1 MKQFNMKTTHTLCL
15 KLALFIF
22 GLTNF
27 SFADIN
33 NEGFIGDSFYGVNS
47 DSSGLIVNQVGPNA
61 EFSVPTK
68 LNVRSE
74 LSSLLSGEFTKLTAS
89 ISLDDGTITQL
100 PALSTQWESASTEL
114 LIKDDFA
121 TAQNISANSRVS
133 IKATAEGMTAVF
145 FIRLKDNTSDSIPSQ
160 DPIDSPKNVFSDS
173 VDLPQAG
180 WKSSAWFGNYYEA
193 GNDWV
198 HHAKLGWLYTST
210 EQPSSLWLW
219 SSSQEWM
226 WTGPGVYPHLFRNRD
241 GTWIYYIVEAHP
253 LKVFYN
259 QSSRKMEHSQ

>member
-1 MKQFNMKTTHTLCL
+1 MKITHTLCL
-15 KLALFIF
+15 KLAFFIF
-22 GLTNF
+22 GFTNF
-27 SFADIN
+27 SFANIK
-33 NEGFIGDSFYGVNS
+33 NEGFIGDSFYGVNA

-100 PALSTQWESASTEL
+100 PTRSTQWESTSIEL

-121 TAQNISANSRVS
+121 TAKNISANSRVS

-145 FIRLKDNTSDSIPSQ
+145 FIRLKNNISDSTPSQ

-180 WKSSAWFGNYYEA
+180 WKSSPWFGSYYEG

-198 HHAKLGWLYTST
+198 HHAKLGWLYTTT
-210 EQPSSLWLW
+210 EQPSSLWIW

-253 LKVFYN
+253 QKVFFN